1 MPAPLYLIHS
11 PRTVR
16 SDTQQNL
23 AACDSCNQGED
34 DLQQS
39 QAFKSWLLSRLKLPS
54 SHGIPNSKGNQIH
67 AHDTNELQ
75 AILTQPAEA
84 EVCLLSDSPYRILR
98 AAEAGNLE
106 EFIRLYESDNNR
118 LTVKDSKGRTAAHQA
133 AARNRV
139 NILTFIHG
147 QGGNLNAQDMI
158 GNTPL
163 H

>member
-1 MPAPLYLIHS
+1 SASVFRRTPNKPNASRECIPAHPSGNEWILI
-11 PRTVR
+11 
-16 SDTQQNL
+16 
-23 AACDSCNQGED
+23 
-34 DLQQS
+34 
-39 QAFKSWLLSRLKLPS
+39 
-54 SHGIPNSKGNQIH
+54 GNQIH

-163 H
+163 HTAVENDSFDALEFLLKM